1 MLPTEMGGRTDII
14 DAKETVTTQ
23 IITDRVKMTDAN
35 RLTDDG
41 EKTVTDTTNISAIE
55 MVGIMDTTV
64 AEDTD
69 KSFLSFIYFEDKLQ
83 SMRAL
88 LITLDICHGVIDTSL
103 VKPT

>member
-1 MLPTEMGGRTDII
+1 MLPTGMAGITDII

-41 EKTVTDTTNISAIE
+41 EKTVTDTTIILATG

-64 AEDTD
+64 VEDTD
-69 KSFLSFIYFEDKLQ
+69 KSFLSFIL
-83 SMRAL
+83 
-88 LITLDICHGVIDTSL
+88 
-103 VKPT
+103 